1 MNDSRRFRMSTSFY
15 MPVGDFDSKISTMR
29 EYLQKPDSGVRYPVL
44 SADAKTKR
52 VSLDLIVDAGTWK
65 SAEDKADSALMGA
78 LDAAQVDLIMPDTD
92 KSMLD
97 NRVTELALV

>member
-1 MNDSRRFRMSTSFY
+1 M
-15 MPVGDFDSKISTMR
+15 
-29 EYLQKPDSGVRYPVL
+29 
-44 SADAKTKR
+44 
-52 VSLDLIVDAGTWK
+52 DAGTWK